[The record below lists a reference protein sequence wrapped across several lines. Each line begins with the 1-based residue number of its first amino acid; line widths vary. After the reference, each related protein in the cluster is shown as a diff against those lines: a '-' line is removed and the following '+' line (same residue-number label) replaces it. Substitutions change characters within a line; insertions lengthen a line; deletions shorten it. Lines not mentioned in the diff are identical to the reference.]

1 MCEVGITEN
10 NIATTTK
17 KQQKNPTSLQL
28 LMKLKRLTLPPF
40 TTPVEIYQSH
50 AAEHLLSYTTV
61 S

>member
-17 KQQKNPTSLQL
+17 KTNKPTSLQL

>member
-1 MCEVGITEN
+1 MYEVGITEN

-17 KQQKNPTSLQL
+17 KKQKPTSLQL

>member
-17 KQQKNPTSLQL
+17 KKKTTSLQL